1 MTVRKV
7 VKGIGAGLGGLLV
20 IVVLLAAVVYARS
33 NTVIRQSIAVVQ
45 PPLAIPTDSAS
56 LARGRHLVTGV
67 SSCTDCHGEHLGGTL
82 MIDAPP
88 FMRLAAP
95 NLTAGAGGSAAR
107 LADADW
113 VRAIRHGL
121 GPDGRALAVMPSSAY
136 QYLSDADLGA
146 VIAYVKSVP
155 PVDHLVPPRSFGP
168 VARVQLARGTFPL
181 FRVNDVDHG
190 AAQSV
195 SAPPAAVTAEYGRY
209 LARIAGCTDCHGP
222 GLSGGPV
229 AAAPPHTPPAANITP
244 SAIGGWTDADFV
256 RAVREGKGTGGRQLD
271 PFMPYRYFAFT
282 DDELQALWLFVRS
295 VPPRP
300 FGNR

>member
-1 MTVRKV
+1 MLRK
-7 VKGIGAGLGGLLV
+7 KLLTWLAAGLGGLLL
-20 IVVLLAAVVYARS
+20 IMLLLAAAVYVRS
-33 NTVIRQSIAVVQ
+33 NAVIRRPFAVVQ

-67 SSCTDCHGEHLGGTL
+67 SGCIECHGENLGGTL

-95 NLTAGAGGSAAR
+95 NLTGGAGGAATR

-113 VRAIRHGL
+113 ARAIRHGV
-121 GPDGRALAVMPSSAY
+121 GADGRALAVMPSSAY

-155 PVDHLVPPRSFGP
+155 PVDHTLPPRSFGP
-168 VARVQLARGTFPL
+168 IARAQLAQGKFPL

-195 SAPPAAVTAEYGRY
+195 SAPPAVITVDYGRY

-229 AAAPPHTPPAANITP
+229 AAAPPHAPPAANITP
-244 SAIGGWTDADFV
+244 SGIGSWTDTDFA
-256 RAVREGKGTGGRQLD
+256 RALREGKGTGGRQLD
-271 PFMPYRYFAFT
+271 QFMPYGYFAFT

-300 FGNR
+300 FGSR